1 MMADPSKTLHGK
13 SGALGETAKGVTSG
27 AMDLAQTGMSGH
39 GHPTPGEKTQ
49 KMDASLFMMTSG
61 KSSLMQRM
69 AQSPNPGSNKLPD
82 MSGTTMKKTM
92 KQTEATNLGSTMA
105 GTNMNTLDVTKSSP
119 FRETINRGMLTGA
132 GLMSLPK
139 PKIN

>member
-1 MMADPSKTLHGK
+1 MMSDPSKTLHGK

-27 AMDLAQTGMSGH
+27 AMDLAQTGMS
-39 GHPTPGEKTQ
+39 HPTPHEKTQ
-49 KMDASLFMMTSG
+49 KMDATLFMMTNG

-69 AQSPNPGSNKLPD
+69 AQSPNPGSNKVPD
-82 MSGTTMKKTM
+82 MGATTMKKTM

-139 PKIN
+139 PKVN